1 VRDTQR
7 AMSDEN
13 VERVRRG
20 FMATLEE
27 DWGTA
32 LGTLDP
38 EVEIHDF
45 DIPDAGVYRG
55 RDGFIAWLKGWGEGW
70 ESWHLEDIEF
80 RAVGGDQVIALFR
93 MIARGGHSGMELER
107 DDAITYRV
115 RDGKIVRTEYFND
128 QKRALAAVGLED

>member
-7 AMSDEN
+7 AMSEEN
-13 VERVRRG
+13 VEVVRRA

-27 DWGTA
+27 DWATA
-32 LGTLDP
+32 LAAHDP

-70 ESWHLEDIEF
+70 ESWRLEDIEF
-80 RAVGGDQVIALFR
+80 RDAGGERVIALFR
-93 MIARGGHSGMELER
+93 MIATGGHSGLELER
-107 DDAITYRV
+107 DDAITYLV
-115 RDGKIVRTEYFND
+115 RGGKIVRQEYFND
-128 QKRALAAVGLED
+128 RRAALEAVGLQD